1 MGLATEEC
9 KCGKVMEGLTGSN
22 PVDNS
27 LVRLEEVC
35 SVVDELAALAVTGQ
49 HDLGVRALRACL
61 FAVSATMPSH
71 LVEHTTST
79 YSGG

>member
-1 MGLATEEC
+1 
-9 KCGKVMEGLTGSN
+9 
-22 PVDNS
+22 
-27 LVRLEEVC
+27 
-35 SVVDELAALAVTGQ
+35 VDELAALAVTGQ